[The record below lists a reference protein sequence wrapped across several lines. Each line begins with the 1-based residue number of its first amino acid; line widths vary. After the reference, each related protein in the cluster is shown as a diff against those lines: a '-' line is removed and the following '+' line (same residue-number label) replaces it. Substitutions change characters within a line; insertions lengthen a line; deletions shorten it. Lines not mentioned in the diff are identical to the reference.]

1 MSDLPRAALGPFA
14 GFLAFGLLWGTW
26 AVSVPL
32 VQQSVDASDGA
43 LGLGLLGVGLGTLP
57 AMLLIGPRID
67 RSGPGVMPWALVA
80 LAVATSGPALATSV
94 PVLWLALLAWGAA
107 AGAVDVSINA
117 AAAEVEARTGARV
130 MQFAHAL
137 FSLGVLVGAVA
148 GGAAR
153 QLGAGRVAILAGA
166 ALCLVAAAIAN
177 RHATALNRGR
187 LAREPA
193 GFKLRWHVVVL
204 GLVCLVAF
212 LVEGGIETWSALY
225 MERELDTG
233 PLVGALGPG
242 AYAVAMVSGRLAGQV
257 VTGRVAER
265 TLLVGAGLVSSAGL
279 LVASAA
285 PVAPVAI
292 LGFFIAGAGVSV
304 AAPVA
309 FSAAGRVVADGER
322 GSAVATVTTMG
333 YAGLL
338 IGPGLAGGV
347 AEATGLR
354 GTFVVLALVALG
366 LTIAAPRLR
375 LG

>member
-1 MSDLPRAALGPFA
+1 MRALPRSAFGPFA
-14 GFLAFGLLWGTW
+14 GFLAFGVLWGAW

-32 VQQSVDASDGA
+32 VQQATDASDGA

-57 AMLLIGPRID
+57 AMVLIGPRID
-67 RSGPGVMPWALVA
+67 HSGPGVMPWALA
-80 LAVATSGPALATSV
+80 LLAVTALGPALANSV
-94 PVLWLALLAWGAA
+94 LVLWLTLLVWGAA

-130 MQFAHAL
+130 MQLAHAL
-137 FSLGVLVGAVA
+137 FSLGVLVGAVG

-153 QLGAGRVAILAGA
+153 QFGAGRAAILAGA
-166 ALCLVAAAIAN
+166 AICLLLAALAN
-177 RHATALNRGR
+177 RDARALNRG
-187 LAREPA
+187 PA
-193 GFKLRWHVVVL
+193 PLGPPGFKLRWHVVAL

-212 LVEGGIETWSALY
+212 LVEGGIESWSALY

-233 PLVGALGPG
+233 PLLGALGPG
-242 AYAVAMVSGRLAGQV
+242 AYAIAMVSGRLAGQV

-265 TLLVGAGLVSSAGL
+265 RLLFGGGLISAAGL
-279 LVASAA
+279 LVAAAA
-285 PVAPVAI
+285 PAPAVAI
-292 LGFFIAGAGVSV
+292 VGFFVAGAGVSV

-309 FSAAGRVVADGER
+309 FSAAGRVVDEGER

-347 AEATGLR
+347 SEAAGLR
-354 GTFVVLALVALG
+354 GTFVALALVALV
-366 LTIAAPRLR
+366 LVVAAPRLR
-375 LG
+375 LA